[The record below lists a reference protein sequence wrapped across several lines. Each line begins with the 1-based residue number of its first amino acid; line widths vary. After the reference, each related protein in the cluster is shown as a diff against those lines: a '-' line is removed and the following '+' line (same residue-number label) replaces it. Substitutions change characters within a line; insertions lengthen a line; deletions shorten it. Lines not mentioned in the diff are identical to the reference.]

1 MENGRI
7 GKMNNTFKD
16 DLYDALEG
24 HGVKYINV
32 NRDASVNGVPS
43 IVVEV
48 YTTGVVTGNELKS
61 EFTFA
66 KANHMDAEHIATVIK
81 SYLRN
86 RT

>member
-7 GKMNNTFKD
+7 GKMNNNTFKD
-16 DLYDALEG
+16 DLYDALQG
-24 HGVKYINV
+24 YGVKYINV

-43 IVVEV
+43 IAVEV
-48 YTTGVVTGNELKS
+48 YAVNDVKH

-66 KANHMDAEHIATVIK
+66 KGNHMDAEHIAGVIK

>member
-1 MENGRI
+1 
-7 GKMNNTFKD
+7 MNSFKD
-16 DLYDALEG
+16 DLYNALEG

-32 NRDASVNGVPS
+32 NRDANVNGVPS
-43 IVVEV
+43 VAIEV
-48 YTTGVVTGNELKS
+48 YAVNDAKH

-66 KANHMDAEHIATVIK
+66 KHNAMSAKNMADVIK

>member
-1 MENGRI
+1 MSNS
-7 GKMNNTFKD
+7 FKD

-43 IVVEV
+43 IAVEV
-48 YTTGVVTGNELKS
+48 FAINDTS
-61 EFTFA
+61 HEFTFA
-66 KANHMDAEHIATVIK
+66 KANHMDAEHIASVIK

>member
-1 MENGRI
+1 MKEE
-7 GKMNNTFKD
+7 
-16 DLYDALEG
+16 LYTALEG

-43 IVVEV
+43 IAVEV
-48 YTTGVVTGNELKS
+48 YAVNEAKH

-66 KANHMDAEHIATVIK
+66 KGNHMSVEEIATVIK

>member
-1 MENGRI
+1 
-7 GKMNNTFKD
+7 MNNNHFKD
-16 DLYDALEG
+16 DLYYYLQG

-48 YTTGVVTGNELKS
+48 YAVNDVKH

-66 KANHMDAEHIATVIK
+66 KANKMDAAHIASVVK

>member
-1 MENGRI
+1 MKNTP
-7 GKMNNTFKD
+7 NTFKD
-16 DLYDALEG
+16 DLYAALDG

-43 IVVEV
+43 IAVEV
-48 YTTGVVTGNELKS
+48 YAVNDVKHEW
-61 EFTFA
+61 TFA
-66 KANHMDAEHIATVIK
+66 KDNHMDAEHIAKVIK

>member
-1 MENGRI
+1 
-7 GKMNNTFKD
+7 MNRTSNSFKD
-16 DLYDALEG
+16 DLYSELEG

-43 IVVEV
+43 VVVEV
-48 YTTGVVTGNELKS
+48 FAENTAQH

-66 KANHMDAEHIATVIK
+66 KANKMDAEHVASVIK

>member
-1 MENGRI
+1 MTS
-7 GKMNNTFKD
+7 NTFKD
-16 DLYDALEG
+16 DLYTALEG
-24 HGVKYINV
+24 NGVKYINV

-43 IVVEV
+43 IAVDV
-48 YTTGVVTGNELKS
+48 YAVNGAHH

-66 KANHMDAEHIATVIK
+66 KGNKMDAGHVGSVIK

>member
-1 MENGRI
+1 MKEE
-7 GKMNNTFKD
+7 
-16 DLYDALEG
+16 LYKALEG
-24 HGVKYINV
+24 HGIKYINV

-48 YTTGVVTGNELKS
+48 YAENAAKH

-66 KANHMDAEHIATVIK
+66 KGNHMDVEHIATVIK

>member
-1 MENGRI
+1 VSNS
-7 GKMNNTFKD
+7 FKD
-16 DLYDALEG
+16 DLYKALEG

-43 IVVEV
+43 IAVEV
-48 YTTGVVTGNELKS
+48 FAVNEAQH

-66 KANHMDAEHIATVIK
+66 KGNHMDAEHIATVIK

>member
-1 MENGRI
+1 M
-7 GKMNNTFKD
+7 KNNTFKD
-16 DLYDALEG
+16 DIYDALDG

-43 IVVEV
+43 IAVDV
-48 YTTGVVTGNELKS
+48 YVREANGGGS
-61 EFTFA
+61 EHKFTFA
-66 KANHMDAEHIATVIK
+66 KGNHMDAAHIADVIK

>member
-1 MENGRI
+1 
-7 GKMNNTFKD
+7 MNNTFKD

-32 NRDASVNGVPS
+32 NRDASMDGVPS
-43 IVVEV
+43 IAVEV
-48 YTTGVVTGNELKS
+48 FAVNDTKHM
-61 EFTFA
+61 FTFA
-66 KANHMDAEHIATVIK
+66 KENKMSAEAIAKVIK

>member
-1 MENGRI
+1 
-7 GKMNNTFKD
+7 MNNTFKD
-16 DLYDALEG
+16 DLYNALEG

-43 IVVEV
+43 IAVEV
-48 YTTGVVTGNELKS
+48 FAVNGATH

-66 KANHMDAEHIATVIK
+66 KGNHMIAEDIAAVIK

>member
-1 MENGRI
+1 
-7 GKMNNTFKD
+7 MNNTFKD
-16 DLYDALEG
+16 DLYDALDG

-32 NRDASVNGVPS
+32 NRDANVNGVPS
-43 IVVEV
+43 IAVEV
-48 YTTGVVTGNELKS
+48 YALNEAKH

-66 KANHMDAEHIATVIK
+66 RGNHMTAEHMAEVIK

>member
-1 MENGRI
+1 VSG
-7 GKMNNTFKD
+7 NTFKD
-16 DLYDALEG
+16 DLYAALEG

-32 NRDASVNGVPS
+32 NRDASVSGVPS
-43 IVVEV
+43 VAVEV
-48 YTTGVVTGNELKS
+48 YARGDVKH

-66 KANHMDAEHIATVIK
+66 KANHMDAEHIASVIK